1 MNFTDIFIKRP
12 VLALVVSAL
21 IVVLGLRSLFSL
33 PVNQYP
39 KTQNAVVTVSTT
51 YYGADAQT
59 VAGFITQP
67 LEGAIAQAQGIDYL
81 SSSSSSGVSTITATL
96 RLNYDANRALTE
108 INTQVNSVRNQLPAQ
123 AQTPVLTVQTGS
135 TIDAMYMGFYS
146 DTLPTNNITDFLSRV
161 VKPKLDSI
169 EGVQTA
175 ELLGAR
181 TFALRAWLDADK
193 LAAHGLT
200 AQDVSGALS
209 SNNYLAALGSSK
221 GQMVTVPL
229 TAGTDLHSVDEFK
242 RLAVKQSGD
251 AIVRLEDV
259 ATVTLG
265 SETYDFNVA
274 FSGVRSVFIGMKVAP
289 EANILDVAKRVRE
302 VFPALRE
309 ELPAGVTG
317 EIVYDSTEYINTS
330 IDEVVKTLVE
340 ALVIVTIVIFLF
352 LGSFR
357 AVIVPVVA
365 MPLSLIGTFF
375 MMLALG
381 YSINLLTLLSL
392 VLAIGLVVDDAIIVV
407 ENVDRH
413 MKEGKTPM
421 QASLLAARE
430 LGGPIIAMTI
440 VLIAVY
446 VPIGFQGGLTGALF
460 TEFAFTLAGAV
471 LISGVI
477 ALTLSPMMASRFF
490 RQGQDSGRF
499 ARFVDRTFDR
509 VHRGYSRALSSMLDT
524 WVVLITMGVI
534 LMLLLGVMFKMSQ
547 TELAPEEDQGFIGS
561 QVVGPPT
568 ATSDQMQTYATQV
581 FNIAKG
587 ESEYKQMF
595 QITGVPTVNQGIG
608 GVILSDWGQRTRSAH
623 EVQMDLQAKWN
634 KVAGGRVAAFQFPSL
649 PGASGLPV
657 QVVISTTEPF
667 ENLNSVVQQLNE
679 KAQAANLFY
688 FSDVDLK
695 IDKPQATVVVD
706 RDKIAALG
714 MTQQDVGQALSAG
727 LGGGYVNYFSIAGR
741 SYKVIPQ
748 VLQVDRLNPR
758 NVLDFY
764 IKTPNAGLIPAST
777 VAHIE
782 TTTVPESINRFQQLN
797 SATIQGVSGQS
808 QGDII
813 KFFSDNLKQIA
824 PTGYNID
831 YAGTTRQYVQESGG
845 FLVTMGFAVIIVLL
859 ALAAQF
865 NSFRD
870 PVVILVSVPLALF
883 GATIFIF
890 LGFASLN
897 IYTKVG
903 LVTLMGLI
911 SKHGILIVEVANKLQ
926 EAGKSKREAIEEAA
940 GIRLRPILMT
950 TAAMVFGVVPLV
962 IASGAGAAG
971 RHAMGL
977 VIFTGMSIGTL
988 FTLFVVPAM
997 YLFIGAT
1004 HKKQGTEGG
1013 EAGTA
1018 PGLAPAPLPAPAGV
1032 PLLTDETGK
1041 PQPAA

>member
-1 MNFTDIFIKRP
+1 
-12 VLALVVSAL
+12 
-21 IVVLGLRSLFSL
+21 
-33 PVNQYP
+33 
-39 KTQNAVVTVSTT
+39 
-51 YYGADAQT
+51 
-59 VAGFITQP
+59 
-67 LEGAIAQAQGIDYL
+67 
-81 SSSSSSGVSTITATL
+81 
-96 RLNYDANRALTE
+96 
-108 INTQVNSVRNQLPAQ
+108 
-123 AQTPVLTVQTGS
+123 
-135 TIDAMYMGFYS
+135 
-146 DTLPTNNITDFLSRV
+146 
-161 VKPKLDSI
+161 KPKLDSV

-181 TFALRAWLDADK
+181 TFALRAWLDAGK
-193 LAAHGLT
+193 MAAHGLT
-200 AQDVSGALS
+200 AADVSQALA
-209 SNNYLAALGSSK
+209 SNNYLAALGASK

-242 RLAVKQSGD
+242 QLVVKRSGD
-251 AIVRLEDV
+251 AIVRLDDV

-265 SETYDFNVA
+265 SENYDFNVS
-274 FSGVRSVFIGMKVAP
+274 FSGVRSVFIGIKVAP

-302 VFPALRE
+302 SFPGLRS

-330 IDEVVKTLVE
+330 ISEVVKTLVE
-340 ALVIVTIVIFLF
+340 ALLIVTVVIFLF
-352 LGSFR
+352 LGSLR
-357 AVIVPVVA
+357 AVIVPIVA

-413 MKEGKTPM
+413 MKEGKAPM
-421 QASLLAARE
+421 EAAFIAARE

-471 LISGVI
+471 FISGIV

-490 RQGQDSGRF
+490 REDQDSGRF
-499 ARFVDRTFDR
+499 ARFVDRTFER
-509 VHRGYSRALSSMLDT
+509 VHRGYGRVLASLLDT
-524 WVVLITMGVI
+524 WVVLIVMGAI
-534 LMLLLGVMFKMSQ
+534 LMVLLGLMFKMSQ
-547 TELAPEEDQGFIGS
+547 TELSPEEDQGFIGS

-568 ATSDQMQTYATQV
+568 ATSEQMLTYAQQI
-581 FNIAKG
+581 FNIAKA
-587 ESEYKQMF
+587 EPEYQQMF

-608 GVILSDWGQRTRSAH
+608 GVILTDWGQRSRSAH
-623 EVQMDLQAKWN
+623 QIQLDLQQKWN

-657 QVVISTTEPF
+657 QVVISTTEPI
-667 ENLNSVVQQLNE
+667 ETLNTVVQQLAD
-679 KAQAANLFY
+679 KARAANLFY
-688 FSDVDLK
+688 FFDIDLK
-695 IDKPQATVVVD
+695 LDKPQATVVVD
-706 RDKIAALG
+706 RDKIATLG
-714 MTQQDVGQALSAG
+714 MTQQDVGQALSAA

-748 VLQVDRLNPR
+748 VLQVDRLNPHD
-758 NVLDFY
+758 VLDFY

-782 TTTVPESINRFQQLN
+782 TSIVPESINRFQQLN
-797 SATIQGVSGQS
+797 SATISGVSGQS
-808 QGDII
+808 QADII
-813 KFFSDNLKQIA
+813 KFMSDNLKQIA
-824 PTGYNID
+824 PSGYNVD
-831 YAGTTRQYVQESGG
+831 YSGTTRQYVQESGG
-845 FLVTMGFAVIIVLL
+845 FIVTMGFAVIIVLL

-870 PVVILVSVPLALF
+870 PAVILVSVPLALF
-883 GATIFIF
+883 GAVIFIF

-911 SKHGILIVEVANKLQ
+911 SKHGILIVEVANRLQ

-997 YLFIGAT
+997 YLFIGADHRKRRAAET
-1004 HKKQGTEGG
+1004 D
-1013 EAGTA
+1013 A
-1018 PGLAPAPLPAPAGV
+1018 PPAV
-1032 PLLTDETGK
+1032 PLLTDESGA
-1041 PQPAA
+1041 PHAS